1 MGPRRVRSRE
11 REPDARPMGRFAMSL
26 QEGTG
31 GASRDPVAVTRT
43 LCKVEPLRSR
53 GKGPAL
59 FLNPSDD
66 LAFVGEVERLV
77 DGGATDASELERRLR
92 KSYPGAVVR
101 PRDLSNEPFV
111 VWYVYRDG
119 HWVASG

>member
-1 MGPRRVRSRE
+1 
-11 REPDARPMGRFAMSL
+11 MSL
-26 QEGTG
+26 QDRIAQRHPRSGRPTL
-31 GASRDPVAVTRT
+31 T
-43 LCKVEPLRSR
+43 LCKVEPLHPR

-59 FLNPSDD
+59 FLNPADD
-66 LAFVGEVERLV
+66 LAFGGEVERLME
-77 DGGATDASELERRLR
+77 GGVAEADELERRLR
-92 KSYPGAVVR
+92 DSYPSAVVR

>member
-1 MGPRRVRSRE
+1 
-11 REPDARPMGRFAMSL
+11 MGRFAMSL
-26 QEGTG
+26 QVEQE
-31 GASRDPVAVTRT
+31 GASRNPVVVTRT
-43 LCKVEPLRSR
+43 LCNVEPLRSR

-59 FLNPSDD
+59 FLNPADD

-77 DGGATDASELERRLR
+77 DGGAAEASELERRLR
-92 KSYPGAVVR
+92 NSYPDAVVR

>member
-1 MGPRRVRSRE
+1 MRLQV
-11 REPDARPMGRFAMSL
+11 EPKD
-26 QEGTG
+26 
-31 GASRDPVAVTRT
+31 ASRHSVASTSTIRT
-43 LCKVEPLRSR
+43 VEPLRPR

-59 FLNPSDD
+59 FLNPADD
-66 LAFVGEVERLV
+66 LAFVGEVERWMD
-77 DGGATDASELERRLR
+77 DGVAEATELERRLR
-92 KSYPGAVVR
+92 ESYPSAVVR

>member
-1 MGPRRVRSRE
+1 MSWE
-11 REPDARPMGRFAMSL
+11 REPDARPIGPFAMRL
-26 QEGTG
+26 QVERDATG
-31 GASRDPVAVTRT
+31 RNPVAAILT
-43 LCKVEPLRSR
+43 LCNVEPLRSR

-59 FLNPSDD
+59 FLNPADD

-77 DGGATDASELERRLR
+77 DGGATEASELERRLR
-92 KSYPGAVVR
+92 KTYPDAVVR

>member
-1 MGPRRVRSRE
+1 
-11 REPDARPMGRFAMSL
+11 MSL
-26 QEGTG
+26 QDRTG
-31 GASRDPVAVTRT
+31 RRQPPAGAVGFT
-43 LCKVEPLRSR
+43 LCPVEPIWPR

-59 FLNPSDD
+59 FLNPADD
-66 LAFVGEVERLV
+66 LAFVGEVDRLME
-77 DGGATDASELERRLR
+77 GGIAEASELERQLR
-92 KSYPGAVVR
+92 ILHPDAVVR

>member
-1 MGPRRVRSRE
+1 
-11 REPDARPMGRFAMSL
+11 
-26 QEGTG
+26 
-31 GASRDPVAVTRT
+31 
-43 LCKVEPLRSR
+43 VEPLRPR

-59 FLNPSDD
+59 FLNPADD
-66 LAFVGEVERLV
+66 LAFAAEVERLMEEGV
-77 DGGATDASELERRLR
+77 AEADELERRLR
-92 KSYPGAVVR
+92 ASHPDAVVR